1 MTQTD
6 NKARIS
12 PLKHA
17 AQMGLQLGG
26 FLMLIY
32 IAWMYTPSHPIL
44 GLFSLIGLIG
54 TPFYAYRLGL
64 RFRNLIPSDVPY
76 PFAIAWSH
84 GTQMFIFAGIILL
97 LPTYYY
103 YTSVLPEQLPV
114 LESILSVV
122 YQRNPGL
129 KATLYAAYGGDPL
142 ALISG
147 LAGREHIWGLLW
159 SGFSN
164 TVFLGAIVSLINALI
179 LKRPARPTH

>member
-1 MTQTD
+1 
-6 NKARIS
+6 
-12 PLKHA
+12 
-17 AQMGLQLGG
+17 
-26 FLMLIY
+26 MLVY
-32 IAWMYTPSHPIL
+32 IAGMYTPSYPFL
-44 GLFSLIGLIG
+44 VLFFLLGLIG

-64 RFRNLIPSDVPY
+64 RFRALIPEEHPY
-76 PFAIAWSH
+76 PFALAWSH

-103 YTSVLPEQLPV
+103 YTAVLPAQLPV
-114 LESILSVV
+114 LESMLSVV
-122 YQRNPGL
+122 YQRNPEL
-129 KATLYAAYGGDPL
+129 KTTLYTAYGGDPL